1 MTSKFPTKKNQI
13 RINKKIKLVLLYKRN
28 FFKNLFME
36 KGKAYMNKTIII
48 KMFQNILPSDTEK
61 EKFEQTFKLLEI
73 KTMNNGNYY
82 GNSNQNKNLNEFKL
96 YDSIKLEN
104 IPLPNYQYAFQKI
117 NMEILMSDLNLM

>member
-61 EKFEQTFKLLEI
+61 E
-73 KTMNNGNYY
+73 
-82 GNSNQNKNLNEFKL
+82 
-96 YDSIKLEN
+96 N
-104 IPLPNYQYAFQKI
+104 IQI
-117 NMEILMSDLNLM
+117 T